1 MYRRFLNK
9 NDYLGIITED
19 ALSQLTRGKD
29 ICFVQAEQAAEASI
43 MDYLTENY
51 EIERELNRGKFIF
64 EYDRRIS
71 YPIRCHFYLD
81 GEICEV
87 IQAINGYKAPCPI
100 SYWHETEEILDLEK
114 IEQYSQ
120 MKNYRPGDVTK
131 FLGRTYI
138 CDIANGIDFNDIRI
152 PEVNAWEMVDTYKW
166 DTVPYNEWEVVEYEG
181 KFFTL
186 LTMDNYDCLVNPMES
201 DCWGMIGEYDP
212 SLNSYELSEHE
223 YVEYKGKIYYPIIN
237 PNADVPELERNI
249 RYHDPRNYN
258 LKRHMVQ
265 LSLYELHKLISPNN
279 ISTVRIDDYDHS
291 MQWLKDASRLK
302 LNPQIPRKIDNKKEP
317 LTDWQMATFQTS
329 YDPYQNPWHV

>member
-1 MYRRFLNK
+1 
-9 NDYLGIITED
+9 
-19 ALSQLTRGKD
+19 
-29 ICFVQAEQAAEASI
+29 
-43 MDYLTENY
+43 
-51 EIERELNRGKFIF
+51 
-64 EYDRRIS
+64 
-71 YPIRCHFYLD
+71 
-81 GEICEV
+81 
-87 IQAINGYKAPCPI
+87 
-100 SYWHETEEILDLEK
+100 
-114 IEQYSQ
+114 
-120 MKNYRPGDVTK
+120 MKNYRPGDVIK
-131 FLGRTYI
+131 FLGRAYI

-186 LTMDNYDCLVNPMES
+186 LTTDNYDCLVNPMES

>member
-19 ALSQLTRGKD
+19 ALSQLTRGKN

-71 YPIRCHFYLD
+71 YPIGCHFYLD
-81 GEICEV
+81 GKICEV

-100 SYWHETEEILDLEK
+100 SYWHETEEILDL
-114 IEQYSQ
+114 
-120 MKNYRPGDVTK
+120 
-131 FLGRTYI
+131 
-138 CDIANGIDFNDIRI
+138 
-152 PEVNAWEMVDTYKW
+152 
-166 DTVPYNEWEVVEYEG
+166 EYEG

-317 LTDWQMATFQTS
+317 LTDWQMANFQTS

>member
-19 ALSQLTRGKD
+19 ALSQLTRGKN

-71 YPIRCHFYLD
+71 YPIGCHFYLD
-81 GEICEV
+81 GKICEV

-100 SYWHETEEILDLEK
+100 SYWHETEEILDLKK

-131 FLGRTYI
+131 FLRRTYI

-249 RYHDPRNYN
+249 RYHDP
-258 LKRHMVQ
+258 
-265 LSLYELHKLISPNN
+265 LYKQAFFQQEYMYSFIRVIL
-279 ISTVRIDDYDHS
+279 RIFRICS
-291 MQWLKDASRLK
+291 CL
-302 LNPQIPRKIDNKKEP
+302 
-317 LTDWQMATFQTS
+317 
-329 YDPYQNPWHV
+329 

>member
-71 YPIRCHFYLD
+71 YPIGCHFYLD

-223 YVEYKGKIYYPIIN
+223 YVEYKGKIY
-237 PNADVPELERNI
+237 
-249 RYHDPRNYN
+249 
-258 LKRHMVQ
+258 
-265 LSLYELHKLISPNN
+265 
-279 ISTVRIDDYDHS
+279 
-291 MQWLKDASRLK
+291 
-302 LNPQIPRKIDNKKEP
+302 
-317 LTDWQMATFQTS
+317 
-329 YDPYQNPWHV
+329 